1 MFDDP
6 DIELIE
12 EYGVDIE
19 ELVDDLEMRIN
30 EMQFNVSN
38 DEVSDNDSDGGFPFH
53 DRVFRDGPRLEAIR
67 AVWQYNHASEPPR
80 SNVDIFRGIENQV
93 IKESPTMRLFI
104 AAENGQLPYLEQAL
118 SENALPE
125 HNSSAR
131 FQHNI
136 LKARMKK
143 IGLNKHQYQ
152 NVNDKAQ
159 ESDPESVDP
168 ICKLLIEKHPTLLD
182 QEFLSEIFQK
192 ELVGMLKFTLNHVDS
207 NNAWQL
213 VFHND
218 KQFVLTQLFKEHF
231 IDKAVDESS
240 LLFLPILNQYGFSVS
255 TKCRLVFNMGG
266 LNMGE
271 DHYET
276 KWINLFDKF
285 VQSVSPRILIQF

>member
-1 MFDDP
+1 MDEDDFIMFDDP

-19 ELVDDLEMRIN
+19 EVIDDLEIRLN

-38 DEVSDNDSDGGFPFH
+38 DEASDSDSDGFPLH
-53 DRVFRDGPRLEAIR
+53 DRVFRDGPRLDAIR

-104 AAENGQLPYLEQAL
+104 AAENGQLQYLEQAL

-152 NVNDKAQ
+152 NVNDKAHG
-159 ESDPESVDP
+159 EGNIFRIS
-168 ICKLLIEKHPTLLD
+168 LI
-182 QEFLSEIFQK
+182 
-192 ELVGMLKFTLNHVDS
+192 KFYS
-207 NNAWQL
+207 R
-213 VFHND
+213 
-218 KQFVLTQLFKEHF
+218 K
-231 IDKAVDESS
+231 
-240 LLFLPILNQYGFSVS
+240 
-255 TKCRLVFNMGG
+255 
-266 LNMGE
+266 
-271 DHYET
+271 
-276 KWINLFDKF
+276 
-285 VQSVSPRILIQF
+285 